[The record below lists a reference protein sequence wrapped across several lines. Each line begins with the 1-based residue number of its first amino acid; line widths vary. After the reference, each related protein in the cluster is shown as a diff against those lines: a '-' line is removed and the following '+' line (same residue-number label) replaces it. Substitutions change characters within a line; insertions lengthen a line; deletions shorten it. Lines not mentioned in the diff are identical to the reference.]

1 MENCTTVWTLEEE
14 NAGKECKM
22 KYYKQNKPAWMRTVN
37 LIICYQKY
45 DKEGKKTYLMN
56 KILK

>member
-37 LIICYQKY
+37 LIICYQNTI
-45 DKEGKKTYLMN
+45 KKARKL
-56 KILK
+56 I